1 MKLLI
6 ISSAHYFK
14 GEAALVNQLF
24 EAGMPVFHLRKEGP
38 GRDEY
43 ACLIAGINE
52 RYHDRIAL
60 HQFHEL
66 IQDFPAIKR
75 LHYPER
81 LRKERNGGPLF
92 KSENQV
98 LSTSVHNLDDLKELE
113 GFDYAFYGPVF
124 DSFSKPGYKAV
135 TTAGFQLPR
144 KTAGPDVIA
153 LGGIDAG
160 KIDEL
165 KQMGFDGAGL
175 LGAIW
180 NNSDHALDNFNKTSK
195 KCSS

>member
-1 MKLLI
+1 MKLFI
-6 ISSAHYFK
+6 ISSPHYFK

-24 EAGMPVFHLRKEGP
+24 EAGMSVFHLRKEVAD
-38 GRDEY
+38 RDEY
-43 ACLIAGINE
+43 GALITGINAC
-52 RYHDRIAL
+52 YHDRISL

-66 IQDFPAIKR
+66 ALAFPAIKR
-75 LHYPER
+75 LHYPEQ
-81 LRKERNGGPLF
+81 LRKERNGSPLF

-98 LSTSVHNLDDLKELE
+98 LSTSVHNLDDLKVLE

-124 DSFSKPGYKAV
+124 DSFSKPGYKAI

-144 KTAGPDVIA
+144 EAGVPDVIA

-165 KQMGFDGAGL
+165 KQMGFDGASL

-180 NNSDHALDNFNKTSK
+180 NNTEQALVNFNKIK
-195 KCSS
+195 EQCSR